1 MMSWV
6 YPDINKWL
14 NKLINGMGE
23 KNALFRRIPNQWW
36 DNPLQ
41 RRGKFENLLQSR
53 RDQQDMTTK
62 YNVVSC
68 WDLGTEKGH

>member
-1 MMSWV
+1 MPYSEEFQISDV
-6 YPDINKWL
+6 
-14 NKLINGMGE
+14 
-23 KNALFRRIPNQWW
+23 